1 MRRTADKAQGECLD
15 VAVTSEKQV
24 GVPFGKLR
32 AGFRLRESVRFAHR
46 IASLR
51 MTNVRSMASLRMTVL
66 FLIGLSTM
74 GAAHAGTVAQSS
86 GAAKAISPVEQKL
99 IDMEKSLIEAKK
111 KDDGAFFK
119 SRVAEGFESVGID
132 GQLVQ
137 GPEAIGSLGDSGLV
151 ELTPYDMKVVTAG
164 EGAAIVT
171 YDAIVREA
179 PEEDQGPPPRY
190 QHFSS
195 VWVKVG
201 DGWKLKFH
209 QATAAHWGDW

>member
-1 MRRTADKAQGECLD
+1 MRRTADEARGECLD
-15 VAVTSEKQV
+15 VNVAAGKQV
-24 GVPFGKLR
+24 GVL
-32 AGFRLRESVRFAHR
+32 RLRESVRFAHR
-46 IASLR
+46 IAPLR
-51 MTNVRSMASLRMTVL
+51 MTEFKSMALCRMTILL
-66 FLIGLSTM
+66 FICLSM
-74 GAAHAGTVAQSS
+74 VGAAHARYVPQNS
-86 GAAKAISPVEQKL
+86 GPEKTLSPVEQSL
-99 IDMEKSLIEAKK
+99 VASEKSLIEAKK

-119 SRVAEGFESVGID
+119 SRVADGFEMVGID
-132 GQLVQ
+132 GKLLEGQ
-137 GPEAIGSLGDSGLV
+137 EALDNLGDSGLV

-164 EGAAIVT
+164 DGAAIVT

-195 VWVKVG
+195 VWAKVG